1 MRTKGMVVART
12 KVIPEEWVERAV
24 SSLRELVRLKINVYP
39 VGGLRRLD
47 GRYDSTCKYIS
58 SPEEL

>member
-1 MRTKGMVVART
+1 MG
-12 KVIPEEWVERAV
+12 
-24 SSLRELVRLKINVYP
+24 RESGLLSQRVGQTQINVYP

-47 GRYDSTCKYIS
+47 GRYDSTCKNKNPKECKYIS